1 MRRRLVFIAP
11 LAIIGLLLFIALG
24 GMVVQ
29 LLWNWLMPSIFDVRQ
44 ITWWQAVGLLALT
57 RMLFGGFGR
66 HGCGRSGMRRRIETG
81 FRGANRATCD
91 SFVLA
96 MPGSST
102 YITRH
107 EQQDPHPDRRA
118 RRHAGGGRGVLVAC
132 LDQRRR
138 GCERR
143 R

>member
-57 RMLFGGFGR
+57 RILFGGFGR
-66 HGCGRSGMRRRIETG
+66 HGCGRSGMRRRIEERWGRMTPEERER
-81 FRGANRATCD
+81 FRAG
-91 SFVLA
+91 
-96 MPGSST
+96 M
-102 YITRH
+102 
-107 EQQDPHPDRRA
+107 RA
-118 RRHAGGGRGVLVAC
+118 RWGFGPPPPGEHPG
-132 LDQRRR
+132 Q
-138 GCERR
+138 
-143 R
+143 